1 MTGLTAQETFEEQL
15 KRFAGALT
23 TSSSA
28 AAASKAQPED
38 QLKPPIVSLLIGFGK
53 LIGVTLIPT
62 TEAFVIELGARP
74 DVAISVNGAVTGH
87 IELKAPGK
95 GAQTRKFKGHDAQ
108 QWKKFSNHPN
118 LLYTD
123 GSEWALYRTGERH
136 GKIVRFSSDAAQEGA
151 AAIGPTDAH
160 DLELLLRDF
169 LSWEPIVPSSPRSLA
184 EALAPLCRL
193 LRDDA
198 LTAVAAKGSAMHIL
212 ADDWRRYLFADADD
226 PQFAD
231 AYAQTVTYALLLARM
246 EGEENLATHAVDRLE
261 ARHGL
266 LAQVLRIL
274 SQREAREE
282 VEVAVDLLE
291 RTIAAI
297 DPATMLSKSGSDPWL
312 YFYEEF
318 LAAYDPKLRS
328 NRGVY
333 YTPVQVVQ
341 AQVRLLTELLRN
353 RFGKKLG
360 IVDDDVVLL
369 DPATGTGTYLLAAL
383 DEGLAAATERFG
395 PGEAAGRASVAA
407 ANFHGFELLVGPY
420 AVAHLR
426 VAQRILDE
434 GGTLP
439 EDGTHVYLADTLESP
454 FAPGEGKQTSLMHKK
469 LSEENER
476 ARKIKADKRVLVC
489 IGNPPYDRQQID
501 PGDADTQRKGGWV
514 RFADDGDEPIL
525 DDFIG
530 PVREAGA
537 GGQLK
542 NLYNDYV
549 YFWRWALWKVFE
561 QSDGGGI
568 VSFIT
573 ASSYLRGP
581 AFTGMRRVM
590 RETFDEMWIIDL
602 GGDNLGSRKSENV
615 FAIQTPVAIAIGV
628 RTDAPNTGE
637 PAAVH
642 YSGALTEGTHREKL
656 EKLAEIVSFEDLAW
670 ESCFS
675 GWEEPMLP
683 EREGNYFSWPLLT
696 DLFPWQQSGVKA
708 GRAWP
713 IAPDPEILER
723 RWQALVNA
731 ASSTRRD
738 FFKDSPTGRKLSTG
752 ARDLPPGKEVR
763 QPLAAATQSEP
774 LLGVARLGFRSL
786 DRQWVVRD
794 ARVIDRPGPPLWATL
809 SNRQA
814 FMTSLLTGVIGAG
827 PGAIATAEI
836 PDLHHFSGRGAKDVI
851 PLWRDP
857 DATEANLPADL
868 LTVLYPALEDVTSE
882 DLFAYAYAVLNGSY
896 TNRFETELEVPG
908 PRIPITKDRALFRK
922 ASDLGRRLIW
932 IHTYG
937 ERFTPKGKEFGEIPA
952 GDARCT
958 KGVPSDPERYPESYD
973 YDASLQ
979 RLTVGSGVFEP
990 VSPAIWAFNVSGLQV
1005 VKSWLSYRM
1014 KEGAG
1019 RRSSPLDKIRP
1030 ECWPA
1035 SFTEELCQLLWII
1048 EETLKLT
1055 PKAGA
1060 LLNKIVDGPVFEAS
1074 ELPTPTAEE
1083 RAAPKV
1089 SAGDPEQLSIGT
1101 DPPD

>member
-1 MTGLTAQETFEEQL
+1 MSDLSKPQTFEDDL
-15 KRFAGALT
+15 KRFANSLAT
-23 TSSSA
+23 AYTA
-28 AAASKAQPED
+28 TAASKAQPED
-38 QLKPPIVSLLIGFGK
+38 QLKPPMVNLLIRFGD
-53 LIGVTLIPT
+53 LIGDKLIPT
-62 TEAFVIELGARP
+62 TEASVIELGARP
-74 DVAISVNGAVTGH
+74 DVAVSVNGAVTGH

-95 GAQTRKFKGHDAQ
+95 GAQPRKFKSHDAR

-123 GSEWALYRTGERH
+123 GNEWALYRTGERH
-136 GKIVRFSSDAAQEGA
+136 GKIVRLAGDVSQEGA
-151 AAIGPTDAH
+151 SALGPSDAH
-160 DLELLLRDF
+160 NLELLLRDF
-169 LSWEPIVPSSPRSLA
+169 LGWQPIVPSSPRALA
-184 EALAPLCRL
+184 EVLAPLCRL

-291 RTIAAI
+291 RTIGAI
-297 DPATMLSKSGSDPWL
+297 DPEMMLGSSGSDPWL

-318 LAAYDPKLRS
+318 LAAYDPKLRN

-341 AQVRLLTELLRN
+341 AQVRLVTELLGD

-383 DEGLAAATERFG
+383 DEGLAAATARFG
-395 PGEAAGRASVAA
+395 PGGAAGRASVAA

-489 IGNPPYDRQQID
+489 LGNPPYDRQQID
-501 PGDADTQRKGGWV
+501 PDDADTQRKGGWV
-514 RFADDGDEPIL
+514 RFGDDGDDPIL
-525 DDFIG
+525 DAFIE

-561 QSDGGGI
+561 QSGAGGI

-581 AFTGMRRVM
+581 AFAGMRRVM
-590 RETFDEMWIIDL
+590 RETFDELWIIDL
-602 GGDNLGSRKSENV
+602 GGDNLGARKSENV
-615 FAIQTPVAIAIGV
+615 FAIQTPVAIAVGM
-628 RTDAPNTGE
+628 RSDAPSPQ
-637 PAAVH
+637 PARVH
-642 YSGALTEGTHREKL
+642 YCGNLTDGTQQEKL
-656 EKLAEIVSFEDLAW
+656 GKLSSIESFADLSWED
-670 ESCFS
+670 CFS
-675 GWEEPMLP
+675 GWSEPLLP
-683 EREGNYFSWPLLT
+683 EGEGNYFSWPLLT
-696 DLFPWQQSGVKA
+696 DLFPWQHSGIQFK
-708 GRAWP
+708 RTWP
-713 IAPDPEILER
+713 ISADR
-723 RWQALVNA
+723 
-731 ASSTRRD
+731 
-738 FFKDSPTGRKLSTG
+738 
-752 ARDLPPGKEVR
+752 EV
-763 QPLAAATQSEP
+763 LAARWKALLAADVKSRPALMRATPARHPDKSLVDLKNPKESLPAIASLEP
-774 LLGVARLGFRSL
+774 DAGPAGISRLPYRSL
-786 DRQWVVRD
+786 DRQWMLSD
-794 ARVIDRPGPPLWATL
+794 ARLIDRPRPPLWQVTGP
-809 SNRQA
+809 RQV
-814 FMTSLLTGVIGAG
+814 FMTGLLTKVLGQG
-827 PGAIATAEI
+827 PGAMVCASP
-836 PDLHHFSGRGAKDVI
+836 PDLDFFSGRGAKDVI
-851 PLWRDP
+851 PLWRDADNGEP
-857 DATEANLPADL
+857 NITSNLLSTLSDSLGDLDPEA
-868 LTVLYPALEDVTSE
+868 
-882 DLFAYAYAVLNGSY
+882 LFSYAYAVLSGNY
-896 TNRFETELEVPG
+896 TDRFKAELDVPG
-908 PRIPITKDRALFRK
+908 PRVPITKDPALFSK
-922 ASDLGRRLIW
+922 TAELGKRLIW
-932 IHTYG
+932 LHTYG
-937 ERFTPKGKEFGEIPA
+937 ERFTPDTETSGDVPVGK
-952 GDARCT
+952 ARCT
-958 KGVPSDPERYPESYD
+958 SGVPSDPNEYPETFEYD
-973 YDASLQ
+973 DENE
-979 RLTVGSGVFEP
+979 RLLVGIGVFEP
-990 VSPAIWAFNVSGLQV
+990 VDADVWNFSVSGLQI

-1014 KEGAG
+1014 KDGAG
-1019 RRSSPLDKIRP
+1019 RRSSALDEIRP
-1030 ECWPA
+1030 ERWPA
-1035 SFTEELCQLLWII
+1035 DFTEELCRLLWII
-1048 EETLKLT
+1048 EHTLELT
-1055 PKAGA
+1055 PEAGT
-1060 LLNKIVDGPVFEAS
+1060 LLDEIVEGQVFLAS
-1074 ELPTPTAEE
+1074 ELAQPSAEE

-1089 SAGDPEQLSIGT
+1089 DSEDPEQLLIAVDDQPG
-1101 DPPD
+1101 